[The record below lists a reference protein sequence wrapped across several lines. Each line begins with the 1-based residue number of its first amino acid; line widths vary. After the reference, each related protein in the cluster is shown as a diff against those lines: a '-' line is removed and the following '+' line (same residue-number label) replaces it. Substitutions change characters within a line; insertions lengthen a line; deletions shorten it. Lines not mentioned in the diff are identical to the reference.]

1 VSLADKSSTGRPI
14 DPDIRMGRGTGGKA
28 RRAEAR
34 VIRDRFGDIATLFV
48 WAETH
53 LRMIDN

>member
-1 VSLADKSSTGRPI
+1 
-14 DPDIRMGRGTGGKA
+14 MGRGT
-28 RRAEAR
+28 RRAGAR

-48 WAETH
+48 WAKTH